1 MYFYILSSD
10 VKSPWNYNP
19 AFFDILH
26 TTLSNVCVLNVR
38 SYVFFELSFDC
49 LSFFFFLSSNN
60 PCVESSSF
68 DKPCFIRWQVL
79 VFICSSYFSLLL
91 PSGSRMQLYLLSEKK
106 KCILIS
112 TATALLFTLASWF
125 LSFDIPDEWYYC
137 GKTVKKQDLFS
148 DTIRNER
155 YTLK

>member
-10 VKSPWNYNP
+10 VKSPWNYNL
-19 AFFDILH
+19 AFFDILL
-26 TTLSNVCVLNVR
+26 TTLSIECLCIEYSFIR
-38 SYVFFELSFDC
+38 ILRLIIRLSFN
-49 LSFFFFLSSNN
+49 FFFFSSDN

-79 VFICSSYFSLLL
+79 VFHLLFL
-91 PSGSRMQLYLLSEKK
+91 FLIAFAFRQSHATLFVVRK

-112 TATALLFTLASWF
+112 TATALLFTLAWF

-137 GKTVKKQDLFS
+137 WETVKKQDLFS

>member
-1 MYFYILSSD
+1 
-10 VKSPWNYNP
+10 
-19 AFFDILH
+19 
-26 TTLSNVCVLNVR
+26 
-38 SYVFFELSFDC
+38 
-49 LSFFFFLSSNN
+49 
-60 PCVESSSF
+60 
-68 DKPCFIRWQVL
+68 
-79 VFICSSYFSLLL
+79 
-91 PSGSRMQLYLLSEKK
+91 MQLYLLSEKK